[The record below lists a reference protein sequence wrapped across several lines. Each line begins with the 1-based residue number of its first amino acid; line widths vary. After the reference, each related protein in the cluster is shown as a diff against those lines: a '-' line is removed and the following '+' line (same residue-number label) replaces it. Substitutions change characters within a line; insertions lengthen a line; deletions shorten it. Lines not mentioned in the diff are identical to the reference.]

1 MVETDRREV
10 QIYQL
15 RAVLS
20 TSEVYVQYFSNFC
33 PLAHTR
39 ATAGGFLCRDSTV
52 LRCRDG
58 VFSRKPQCMMALIPE
73 HIPRFWTSIADKGR
87 FWTENAD
94 MFNAQL
100 AVSHYFGRVPSC

>member
-73 HIPRFWTSIADKGR
+73 HIPRFWTSSLVSDTFHSKFNWLGSCGIFGSSAMS
-87 FWTENAD
+87 EN
-94 MFNAQL
+94 
-100 AVSHYFGRVPSC
+100 S